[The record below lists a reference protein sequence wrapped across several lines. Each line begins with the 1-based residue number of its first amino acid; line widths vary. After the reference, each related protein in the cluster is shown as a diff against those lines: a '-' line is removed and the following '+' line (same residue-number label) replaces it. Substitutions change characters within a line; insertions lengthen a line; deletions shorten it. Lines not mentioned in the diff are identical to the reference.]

1 MPFPDCASRYYS
13 GDPTWKIGERSV
25 VATMSS
31 ISLQITDSALGIP
44 ANDIRVK
51 LERFDGTWIELVQN
65 QTNQQGKVAAEIFGE
80 LGTGHYRL
88 SCAIGTWFAK
98 HHQEYFYVNAQIEF
112 QLSHKVQHYH
122 LPLFISPWAWSSYQD
137 QSVGSNR

>member
-65 QTNQQGKVAAEIFGE
+65 QTNQQG
-80 LGTGHYRL
+80 
-88 SCAIGTWFAK
+88 
-98 HHQEYFYVNAQIEF
+98 
-112 QLSHKVQHYH
+112 
-122 LPLFISPWAWSSYQD
+122 
-137 QSVGSNR
+137 